1 MPKILPTREFPPIP
15 LKPPPKL
22 YPEEKCDSSDENKN
36 EIVTVVGKSCNR
48 TGINEKTREGVFAV
62 IRAEVSEK
70 WGRRNS
76 DGHVSEGGKK
86 NWESK
91 IVSRYKKL
99 GRKCTREFHKF
110 VLIIFCFFFF
120 FSKLVR
126 GGKNGLIKRRKR
138 KRFVVKLW
146 SEKTCEFFIKNG
158 ISSHVRKQPNGNQQE
173 SNKQQQ

>member
-120 FSKLVR
+120 LFKISSRRKKWFDKAEETEKVR
-126 GGKNGLIKRRKR
+126 GKAVIRKDMRVLYKKWNLLTCTKTAKR
-138 KRFVVKLW
+138 KP
-146 SEKTCEFFIKNG
+146 T
-158 ISSHVRKQPNGNQQE
+158 RKQ
-173 SNKQQQ
+173 